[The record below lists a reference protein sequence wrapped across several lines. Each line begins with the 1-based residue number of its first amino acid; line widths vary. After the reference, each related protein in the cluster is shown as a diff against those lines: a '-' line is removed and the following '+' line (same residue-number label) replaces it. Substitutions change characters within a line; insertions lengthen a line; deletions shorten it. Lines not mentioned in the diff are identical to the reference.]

1 MRRLWVLLI
10 PLLPAKWRRVVGVRV
25 LGWDVHPTA
34 HIGRSVIAARHVSLG
49 PETIIG
55 PFNVFRD
62 LEELRLDRGAS
73 IGGRNWIAGHPL
85 RDTVFTSPT
94 RRSTLVMGQ
103 WAKITVGHVIDCTD
117 QVVLGDHAGI
127 IGFRC
132 QVLTH
137 SLDLVRVVQVSS
149 PVELG
154 ERSVVMSG
162 CLLLSGTRVPAR
174 SIISA
179 GSVVTTKL
187 TKEQVFYRGNPA
199 EAVRDLPELRLYA
212 RGPEEERRHIGIA

>member
-1 MRRLWVLLI
+1 VLLI
-10 PLLPAKWRRVVGVRV
+10 PLLPARWRRVVGVRL
-25 LGWDVHPTA
+25 LGWDVHPSA
-34 HIGRSVIAARHVSLG
+34 HIGRSLIGARHVTLG

-55 PFNVFRD
+55 PFNVFRGLD
-62 LEELRLDRGAS
+62 ELRLARGAS
-73 IGGRNWIAGHPL
+73 IGGRNWVAGHPL
-85 RDTVFTSPT
+85 SAVVFTSPD
-94 RRSTLVMGQ
+94 RRSSLIMGE
-103 WAKITVGHVIDCTD
+103 WAKITVGHEIDCTD
-117 QVVLGDHAGI
+117 RVVIGAHAGI

-137 SLDLVRVVQVSS
+137 SLDLVRDVQVSA

-162 CLLLSGTRVPAR
+162 SLLLSGTRVPAR
-174 SIISA
+174 SIVSA

-199 EAVRDLPELRLYA
+199 EPVRDLPDLRLYR

>member
-1 MRRLWVLLI
+1 VRRLWVLLI
-10 PLLPAKWRRVVGVRV
+10 PFLPGKWRRIVGVKI

-34 HIGRSVIAARHVSLG
+34 HIGPSLIAAHHVSLG

-55 PFNVFRD
+55 PFNVFRG
-62 LEELRLDRGAS
+62 LEELRLEQGAS

-85 RDTVFTSPT
+85 SATVFTSPD
-94 RRSTLVMGQ
+94 RKSSLVMRE

-117 QVVLGDHAGI
+117 RVTIGAHAGI

-137 SLDLVRVVQVSS
+137 SLDLVRDVQVSA

-162 CLLLSGTRVPAR
+162 CILLSGTRVPAR

-187 TKEQVFYRGNPA
+187 TKEQCFYRGNPA
-199 EAVRDLPELRLYA
+199 EPVRDLPDLRLYK

>member
-1 MRRLWVLLI
+1 VRRLWVLLI
-10 PLLPAKWRRVVGVRV
+10 PFLPANWRRTVGVKI

-34 HIGRSVIAARHVSLG
+34 YIGRSLIAARHVSLG
-49 PETIIG
+49 PEAIIG

-62 LEELRLDRGAS
+62 LEELRLARGAN

-85 RDTVFTSPT
+85 ADTVFTSPN
-94 RRSTLVMGQ
+94 RRSSLIMGE
-103 WAKITVGHVIDCTD
+103 WAKITVGHDIDCSD
-117 QVVLGDHAGI
+117 QVVMGAHAGI

-137 SLDLVRVVQVSS
+137 SLDLVRDVQVSA

-199 EAVRDLPELRLYA
+199 EAVRDLPELRLYT